1 MAYLNDLWWKDPW
14 REWETYAILK
24 LSYWGILA
32 QIFKQEG
39 NLNLVFQILS
49 EFKMISYRL
58 KLPRAVCLTTLYIP
72 IFLSRKMGKSSSNH
86 PEYFSLTEWLRGYF
100 SCNQILYLGLEKLQ
114 TIILPPTFTLRIRK
128 YLAVFWFLQKKKK
141 NSLLT
146 FFQEAKSGKI
156 KFNGNEIFFS
166 WERRNGFFN
175 KLYHKHTVTL

>member
-1 MAYLNDLWWKDPW
+1 M
-14 REWETYAILK
+14 
-24 LSYWGILA
+24 
-32 QIFKQEG
+32 
-39 NLNLVFQILS
+39 NLVFQILN

-58 KLPRAVCLTTLYIP
+58 KPPRAVCLTTLYIP

-128 YLAVFWFLQKKKK
+128 YLAIWFLLKNKNKKILK

-146 FFQEAKSGKI
+146 FFQEAKSDKI
-156 KFNGNEIFFS
+156 KFNGNEPLSLQREEMSFS
-166 WERRNGFFN
+166 RS
-175 KLYHKHTVTL
+175 YITSTQ